1 MRLMPCGMLFQ
12 SYSHSCLRDIND
24 IVSEFLA
31 LCDDVHIYGSD
42 AIRVFLFVYVC
53 YVLVLELVT
62 EIIDFC
68 LYVDDFIYVT
78 CLPMPAKCNVHF
90 CEGIVRQGHHVADIA
105 VLLFCEIFL

>member
-68 LYVDDFIYVT
+68 LYVDDLIYVT
-78 CLPMPAKCNVHF
+78 CLPMPDRDIMWQILLYCSSVKFSFDCCLRF
-90 CEGIVRQGHHVADIA
+90 IVRAI
-105 VLLFCEIFL
+105 L